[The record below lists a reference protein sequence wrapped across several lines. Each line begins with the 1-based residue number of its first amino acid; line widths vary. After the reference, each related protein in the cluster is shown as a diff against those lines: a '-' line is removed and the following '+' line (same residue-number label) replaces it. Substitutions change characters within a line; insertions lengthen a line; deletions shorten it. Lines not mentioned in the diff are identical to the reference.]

1 MKKNILAINSINYVR
16 NKTINNYL
24 KRKNNLLEVNY
35 KGNFFYKNINIL
47 KTIFSDFDLI
57 LINWNSWS
65 SFFMVKLINIFKNK
79 PIIYDAYTLI
89 YEDYTEN
96 KIKKNFLFDF
106 FYRNIEKFIYS
117 NCKILIT
124 DTVVHKKKLQKLLKN
139 KKEILTLNVSQR
151 NLLLSK
157 KKINNS
163 KIQLLH
169 AGADRKLHG
178 INKMIYLIHKLP
190 NNLKKNIHL
199 KIICND
205 YLNDYKNQITKL
217 KCEDQIRL
225 IKPLSYK
232 NYFKMIKNADIC
244 MGLFGNTEKTES
256 VVSNFIVTSANLGK
270 VIITKKTKAAQIYLN
285 ENMGIFLLKK
295 PDELN
300 FKNFI
305 KKYLSSKK
313 FQNKIKFK
321 SKHVFLKNFEIENNL
336 KRFEK
341 QLKNFFN

>member
-1 MKKNILAINSINYVR
+1 MS
-16 NKTINNYL
+16 
-24 KRKNNLLEVNY
+24 
-35 KGNFFYKNINIL
+35 
-47 KTIFSDFDLI
+47 
-57 LINWNSWS
+57 
-65 SFFMVKLINIFKNK
+65 
-79 PIIYDAYTLI
+79 
-89 YEDYTEN
+89 
-96 KIKKNFLFDF
+96 
-106 FYRNIEKFIYS
+106 
-117 NCKILIT
+117 
-124 DTVVHKKKLQKLLKN
+124 HKETYYYQ
-139 KKEILTLNVSQR
+139 
-151 NLLLSK
+151 K

-285 ENMGIFLLKK
+285 ENMVIFSPILAINATKFSSTVISFFILVFCNFSSS
-295 PDELN
+295 EL
-300 FKNFI
+300 F
-305 KKYLSSKK
+305 
-313 FQNKIKFK
+313 
-321 SKHVFLKNFEIENNL
+321 
-336 KRFEK
+336 
-341 QLKNFFN
+341 